1 MKYFYWLFF
10 IFLSSLPLFFAAS
23 LLFLKDP
30 LVWPD
35 EAIYLDTARTL
46 SQTGRLATNIFG
58 GAIPGL
64 EQHAHWYPPSYFHL
78 LAFWTNIFGQGIESI
93 RFLSLLLSFFSLIIF
108 FFIVK
113 ILFADERLALLGT
126 VILASDFSFSRASR
140 VARMDMFSFFLITLS
155 LLLFFIAEKQKLS
168 RKKNLFYLFTGIVCG
183 LAVATHPLGFI
194 APTTIITYLLT
205 KILYQIVCGRIQ
217 IGEALP
223 KLTLRAFWFMGKQT
237 TLSLILII
245 IPVFVALSFWFL
257 SMKDSFDLFL
267 TQYHLQFLR
276 KAPQSPFIF
285 EMWRSNHW
293 WKLIFSLYGLTALI
307 LFFQLFVPNSNL
319 DTALVPPPKSGAGI
333 IFLGIIISTAAIL
346 WGKEMWYPLYFQ
358 PFIVLGLMAVF
369 SSTKN
374 RLNKIFFTSII
385 LILVFANINLF
396 LTLVK
401 QLGADS
407 YDYHQF
413 SKAISDKLSQKAMIF
428 LATIPDPYFD
438 LKLQKNKS
446 FQLYEFPTVPISDQA
461 YQKLLDSVDY
471 LILNMMPDKRV
482 ENYMKKYTDKKI
494 EIGQSGQF
502 SAIIFQLVPK
512 NKRN

>member
-1 MKYFYWLFF
+1 
-10 IFLSSLPLFFAAS
+10 
-23 LLFLKDP
+23 
-30 LVWPD
+30 
-35 EAIYLDTARTL
+35 
-46 SQTGRLATNIFG
+46 
-58 GAIPGL
+58 
-64 EQHAHWYPPSYFHL
+64 
-78 LAFWTNIFGQGIESI
+78 
-93 RFLSLLLSFFSLIIF
+93 
-108 FFIVK
+108 
-113 ILFADERLALLGT
+113 
-126 VILASDFSFSRASR
+126 
-140 VARMDMFSFFLITLS
+140 
-155 LLLFFIAEKQKLS
+155 
-168 RKKNLFYLFTGIVCG
+168 
-183 LAVATHPLGFI
+183 
-194 APTTIITYLLT
+194 
-205 KILYQIVCGRIQ
+205 
-217 IGEALP
+217 
-223 KLTLRAFWFMGKQT
+223 
-237 TLSLILII
+237 
-245 IPVFVALSFWFL
+245 
-257 SMKDSFDLFL
+257 MKDSFDLFL